1 MHSQGV
7 FPFHFYSKSSVFT
20 PQLTFIHRQYWL
32 DNMRPNDI
40 FYDTSV
46 VAEVYTK
53 IAFTSCPNRC
63 STNVH
68 FKFPEINST
77 WLAVH
82 DPLLLATTRRTLS
95 MLFSRLSPLTRG
107 YSTCLLFTDCRHDSS
122 TWTKPVGVRFVYL
135 RRRWLRYEC
144 LDWCQHAFVFLNET

>member
-63 STNVH
+63 STNVR

-77 WLAVH
+77 WPAVTRDHSTYAVH
-82 DPLLLATTRRTLS
+82 AFFEIVTTD
-95 MLFSRLSPLTRG
+95 SRLFNLPAFYRLPPWFKYLNKTGGSSFR
-107 YSTCLLFTDCRHDSS
+107 LFTKTMITVWVLGLMPAC
-122 TWTKPVGVRFVYL
+122 F
-135 RRRWLRYEC
+135 C
-144 LDWCQHAFVFLNET
+144 LFKWNIKV